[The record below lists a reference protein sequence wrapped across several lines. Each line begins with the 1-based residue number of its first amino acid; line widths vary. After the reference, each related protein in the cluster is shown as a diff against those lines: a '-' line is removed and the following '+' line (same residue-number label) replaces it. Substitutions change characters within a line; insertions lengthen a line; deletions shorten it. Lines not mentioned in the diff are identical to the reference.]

1 MNFKE
6 KMKNFMIG
14 RYGQDELGKF
24 ILSLTLI
31 LLVINLFV
39 KTSALSAV
47 ALMLIFYSYYRI
59 FSRDTSAR
67 YAENKKFLD
76 TIEPLRIKFFTSKNK
91 YENRKVYKYIKC
103 PSCKLEMKVPKGKGK
118 IKVTCKSCG
127 NKFIIKS

>member
-6 KMKNFMIG
+6 KMRNFMIG

-24 ILSLTLI
+24 ILSLALI

-39 KTSALSAV
+39 KTSVLSAV
-47 ALMLIFYSYYRI
+47 ALILIFYSYYRI

-76 TIEPLRIKFFTSKNK
+76 TIEPLRRKFFTSKNK

-103 PSCKLEMKVPKGKGK
+103 PNCKLEMKVPKGKGK

>member
-6 KMKNFMIG
+6 KIRNFMIG

-24 ILSLTLI
+24 ILYLTLI

-67 YAENKKFLD
+67 YSENKKFLD
-76 TIEPLRIKFFTSKNK
+76 TIEPLRRKFFTSKNK

>member
-1 MNFKE
+1 
-6 KMKNFMIG
+6 MIG

-47 ALMLIFYSYYRI
+47 ALILIFYSYYRI

-76 TIEPLRIKFFTSKNK
+76 TIEPLRRKFFTSKNK

>member
-39 KTSALSAV
+39 KTSALSVV
-47 ALMLIFYSYYRI
+47 ALILIFYSYYRI

-76 TIEPLRIKFFTSKNK
+76 TIEPLRRKFFTSKNK

>member
-1 MNFKE
+1 
-6 KMKNFMIG
+6 MIG

-39 KTSALSAV
+39 KTSVLSTV
-47 ALMLIFYSYYRI
+47 ALILIFYSYYRI
-59 FSRDTSAR
+59 FSRDTSTR
-67 YAENKKFLD
+67 YTENKKFLD
-76 TIEPLRIKFFTSKNK
+76 TIEPLRRKFFTSKNK

>member
-1 MNFKE
+1 
-6 KMKNFMIG
+6 MIG

-24 ILSLTLI
+24 ILYLTLI

-67 YAENKKFLD
+67 YSENKKFLD
-76 TIEPLRIKFFTSKNK
+76 TIEPLRRKFFTSKNK

-103 PSCKLEMKVPKGKGK
+103 PSCKLEMKVPKGKGR

>member
-1 MNFKE
+1 
-6 KMKNFMIG
+6 MIG

-24 ILSLTLI
+24 ILSLALI

-47 ALMLIFYSYYRI
+47 ALILIFYSYYRI

-76 TIEPLRIKFFTSKNK
+76 TIEPLRRKFFTSKNK

-103 PSCKLEMKVPKGKGK
+103 PNCKLEMKVPKGKGK
-118 IKVTCKSCG
+118 IRVTCKSCG
-127 NKFIIKS
+127 EKFVIKS

>member
-1 MNFKE
+1 MV
-6 KMKNFMIG
+6 G

-24 ILSLTLI
+24 ILPLTLI

-76 TIEPLRIKFFTSKNK
+76 TIEPLRRKFFTSKNK

>member
-1 MNFKE
+1 
-6 KMKNFMIG
+6 MIG

-24 ILSLTLI
+24 ILSLALI

-47 ALMLIFYSYYRI
+47 ALILIFYSYYRI

-76 TIEPLRIKFFTSKNK
+76 TIEPLRRKFFTSKNK

-103 PSCKLEMKVPKGKGK
+103 PNCKLEMKVPKGKGK

>member
-1 MNFKE
+1 
-6 KMKNFMIG
+6 MIG

-76 TIEPLRIKFFTSKNK
+76 TIEPLRRKFFTSKNK

-103 PSCKLEMKVPKGKGK
+103 PSCKLEMKVPKGKGR

>member
-1 MNFKE
+1 
-6 KMKNFMIG
+6 MIG
-14 RYGQDELGKF
+14 RYGQDELSKF
-24 ILSLTLI
+24 ILSLALI

-47 ALMLIFYSYYRI
+47 ALILIFYSYYRI

-76 TIEPLRIKFFTSKNK
+76 TIEPLRRKFFTSKNK

-103 PSCKLEMKVPKGKGK
+103 PNCKLEMKVPNGKGK

>member
-1 MNFKE
+1 MV
-6 KMKNFMIG
+6 G

-76 TIEPLRIKFFTSKNK
+76 TIEPLRRKFFTSKNK

>member
-24 ILSLTLI
+24 ILSLALI

-76 TIEPLRIKFFTSKNK
+76 TIEPLRRKFFTSKNK

-103 PSCKLEMKVPKGKGK
+103 PNCKLEMKVPKGKGK

>member
-6 KMKNFMIG
+6 KMRNFMVG

-76 TIEPLRIKFFTSKNK
+76 TIEPLRRKFFTSKNK

>member
-1 MNFKE
+1 
-6 KMKNFMIG
+6 MIG

-47 ALMLIFYSYYRI
+47 ALMLIFYSYYRT

-76 TIEPLRIKFFTSKNK
+76 TIEPLSRKFFTSKNK

>member
-1 MNFKE
+1 
-6 KMKNFMIG
+6 MIG

-76 TIEPLRIKFFTSKNK
+76 TIEPLRRKFFTSKNK

>member
-6 KMKNFMIG
+6 KMRNFMIG

-24 ILSLTLI
+24 ILYLTLI

-67 YAENKKFLD
+67 YSENKKFLD
-76 TIEPLRIKFFTSKNK
+76 TIEPLRRKFFTSKNK

>member
-76 TIEPLRIKFFTSKNK
+76 TIEPLRRKFFTSKNK

>member
-76 TIEPLRIKFFTSKNK
+76 TIEPLRRKFFTSKNK
-91 YENRKVYKYIKC
+91 YENRKVYKYIEC